1 MKTPL
6 RFSVFAV
13 LLALASTPCLALMEI
28 ADVNKDRARELEM
41 EIRAQPSGP
50 DAVRVE
56 LEFPTKGEMKLFSRV
71 NLEISDGK
79 KLLLS
84 SSLLPEKESKP
95 GRILVNFIA
104 DRAQLDRISLMVIV
118 GEIDGRTGYL
128 IKVKDFVD
136 LTKLHSIFD

>member
-1 MKTPL
+1 MKK
-6 RFSVFAV
+6 
-13 LLALASTPCLALMEI
+13 I
-28 ADVNKDRARELEM
+28 
-41 EIRAQPSGP
+41 
-50 DAVRVE
+50 
-56 LEFPTKGEMKLFSRV
+56 FSRV

-128 IKVKDFVD
+128 IKVKDFID

>member
-1 MKTPL
+1 MKTL
-6 RFSVFAV
+6 IHLSILTLLSVC
-13 LLALASTPCLALMEI
+13 SPCLALIEI
-28 ADVNKDRARELEM
+28 ADVNKDRARELDM

-50 DAVRVE
+50 DAARIE
-56 LEFPTKGEMKLFSRV
+56 LEFPTKGELKLFSRV

-84 SSLLPEKESKP
+84 LSLLPEKDAKS
-95 GRILVNFIA
+95 GRILVNFTA
-104 DRAQLDRISLMVIV
+104 DRTQLDRMSFMVMV
-118 GEIDGRTGYL
+118 GELDGRTGYL